1 MWKYENTY
9 HLVSQH
15 IINTWKNPVFCTW
28 LLLSPPLCLSA
39 NVSLAE
45 TRHDHLD
52 KWHSQSPVYMLPCFI
67 FLHGTYHH
75 QVYVYLI
82 IRYYLSPIPLLCCCL
97 VTKSWLFVKSMDCS
111 TPGFPV
117 LHYLPELGQIHIHWL
132 GDAIQ
137 PFHPLSP
144 PSLLALNLFQHQGP
158 FGTIRMYTSWE
169 QELHF
174 VNCYYL
180 QCLYQYP
187 HP

>member
-97 VTKSWLFVKSMDCS
+97 DSKSCPTPLQHLRLEPTRLCCPLDFPGKNIAVGCHFLIQRISLTQGSNLDLLHCRQNLYCS
-111 TPGFPV
+111 
-117 LHYLPELGQIHIHWL
+117 
-132 GDAIQ
+132 AIGEA
-137 PFHPLSP
+137 
-144 PSLLALNLFQHQGP
+144 LA
-158 FGTIRMYTSWE
+158 I
-169 QELHF
+169 
-174 VNCYYL
+174 
-180 QCLYQYP
+180 
-187 HP
+187 